1 MVGACSRILKQS
13 LEHEVRNAENF
24 ESVDKAYKINNTE
37 LVFLRGH
44 HEAHLNILQNNLFL
58 VHLVQNIMNS

>member
-1 MVGACSRILKQS
+1 MGACPRILKQS

-37 LVFLRGH
+37 LVFY
-44 HEAHLNILQNNLFL
+44 ED
-58 VHLVQNIMNS
+58 IMKLT